1 MKLTKHW
8 VGVFIISSMFAT
20 TAANAKNLG
29 EFICENIQTL
39 NVTDKGKVLDD
50 NLALDT
56 DQTKFLIEETLIT
69 RVYPAD
75 GGDFSLKH
83 EFSGN
88 WRISENGTHQF
99 LLDGYDGGIG
109 INSIQWTKYGLGT
122 FRKYAVNRT
131 RVTLY
136 NCMKLK

>member
-1 MKLTKHW
+1 
-8 VGVFIISSMFAT
+8 MFAT
-20 TAANAKNLG
+20 TVAKAKNLG
-29 EFICENIQTL
+29 EFLCENIQTL
-39 NVTDKGKVLDD
+39 NVTDKGEVLDD

-56 DQTKFLIEETLIT
+56 DQTKFLIEEKLIT

-75 GGDFSLKH
+75 GGNFSLKQ

-88 WRISENGTHQF
+88 WRVAENGTHQF

-109 INSIQWTKYGLGT
+109 INSIQWTRYGLGT